1 MLASKRVT
9 LLYKSNRMGIYFKI
23 KRGKH
28 GLDAF
33 ISGKTLISGV
43 WKGGEKA
50 AGLQSCLHR
59 ISVCP
64 VDASSEPLKSW
75 DP

>member
-28 GLDAF
+28 GFDAF
-33 ISGKTLISGV
+33 ISGK
-43 WKGGEKA
+43 
-50 AGLQSCLHR
+50 R
-59 ISVCP
+59 
-64 VDASSEPLKSW
+64 
-75 DP
+75 